1 MLRKWPPSNW
11 YKLKAPQGAFL
22 LMNFDQIKQKA
33 QTDKIPSMQEEGLF
47 YCQHLILSQSL
58 VSILE
63 IGTGHGIW
71 SITMALASPL
81 VKITTI
87 ELNPKRVSIARE
99 NIAAMKLSDRITVIE
114 GDALMADLKGAY
126 DLILIDGPKSQNKTL
141 FLKALPFLNPKGFI
155 LIDNLDFHGETISK
169 ETQSRDLKQ
178 LVRKIK
184 DFKAWIQNQSDL
196 SVKEVDAGDGLMLVS
211 RKYQV

>member
-1 MLRKWPPSNW
+1 
-11 YKLKAPQGAFL
+11 
-22 LMNFDQIKQKA
+22 MNFAQIKQKA

-58 VSILE
+58 LSILE

-71 SITMALASPL
+71 SITMALSSPL
-81 VKITTI
+81 VKITTL
-87 ELNPKRVSIARE
+87 ELNPNRVTIARE
-99 NIAAMKLSDRITVIE
+99 NIEAMKLTDRITVIE

-141 FLKALPFLNPKGFI
+141 FLKALPLLNPKGFV
-155 LIDNLDFHGETISK
+155 LIDNLDFHGETSNT

-178 LVRKIK
+178 LVRKIN

-196 SVKEVDAGDGLMLVS
+196 SVKEVDAGDGLLLVS

>member
-1 MLRKWPPSNW
+1 MTFAQL
-11 YKLKAPQGAFL
+11 
-22 LMNFDQIKQKA
+22 KQKA

-58 VSILE
+58 LSILE

-71 SITMALASPL
+71 SITMALSSPL

-87 ELNPKRVSIARE
+87 ELNPNRVTIARE
-99 NIAAMKLSDRITVIE
+99 NIEAMKLTDRITVIE

-141 FLKALPFLNPKGFI
+141 FQKALPSLSPKGFI

-178 LVRKIK
+178 LVRKIN

-196 SVKEVDAGDGLMLVS
+196 SVKEVDAGDGLLLVS

>member
-1 MLRKWPPSNW
+1 
-11 YKLKAPQGAFL
+11 
-22 LMNFDQIKQKA
+22 MNFDQIKQKA
-33 QTDKIPSMQEEGLF
+33 QIDKIPSMQEEGLF

-87 ELNPKRVSIARE
+87 ELNPIRVTIARE
-99 NIAAMKLSDRITVIE
+99 NIGAMKLTDRIVVIE

-141 FLKALPFLNPKGFI
+141 FLKTLPYLNPKGFV
-155 LIDNLDFHGETISK
+155 LIDNLDFHGEISNT

-184 DFKAWIQNQSDL
+184 DFKDWIQNQSDL
-196 SVKEVDAGDGLMLVS
+196 SVKEVEAGDGLMLVS